1 MMKLL
6 AVVTTVSALA
16 LVACG
21 DDSGTSAT
29 GTGGAGAGGSGQGGA
44 TTSAGGSGQGGAST
58 SSQGGGSTGPDCA
71 AACGSL
77 YDCGVEDMN
86 CPAFTGDAAE
96 KTTFVDGCIPGCEAQ
111 PALAAIVDPT
121 DCAGTIMT
129 ISGVSSD
136 FASVCQG
143 GISGAGGAGGGM

>member
-21 DDSGTSAT
+21 DDSRTST
-29 GTGGAGAGGSGQGGA
+29 GTGGAGTGGAGQGGA
-44 TTSAGGSGQGGAST
+44 TTSAGGSGQGGATT

-71 AACGSL
+71 AACGTL
-77 YDCGVEDMN
+77 YDCGAQDMN
-86 CPAFTGDAAE
+86 CPGFTGDPAE
-96 KTTFVDGCIPGCEAQ
+96 KTAFVDGCIPGCESQ
-111 PALAAIVDPT
+111 PALAAIVDPN

-129 ISGVSSD
+129 ISGVSTD
-136 FASVCQG
+136 FAAACTG

>member
-29 GTGGAGAGGSGQGGA
+29 GTGGAGTGGSGQGGA
-44 TTSAGGSGQGGAST
+44 TTS
-58 SSQGGGSTGPDCA
+58 SQGGGSSGPDCA
-71 AACGSL
+71 AVCGTL
-77 YDCGVEDMN
+77 YDCGVENMN
-86 CPAFTGDAAE
+86 CPSFTGEPAE

-129 ISGVSSD
+129 ISGVSTD

-143 GISGAGGAGGGM
+143 GISGAGGAGGAGGGM